1 MPAQTDFPVVF
12 EKLKAILKPYA
23 KAMTIKQD
31 TENAFYLDAPYSEKW
46 KKDLYFGSVHI
57 KKNYVS
63 FYFMPVY
70 MHPDLLKNISPEL
83 KKQMQGKSCFNFK
96 KIEKPLFEELRQLTK
111 QGFER
116 FMKENYS

>member
-1 MPAQTDFPVVF
+1 MPAQTDFSAVF

-23 KAMTIKQD
+23 KKMTVTQD

-46 KKDLYFGSVHI
+46 KKELYFGSVHI

-70 MHPDLLKNISPEL
+70 MHPDLLKGVSPEL
-83 KKQMQGKSCFNFK
+83 KKRMQGKSCFNFTN
-96 KIEKPLFEELRQLTK
+96 IEKPLFNELKDLVK
-111 QGFER
+111 QGHER
-116 FMKENYS
+116 FLQENYS

>member
-1 MPAQTDFPVVF
+1 MPAQTDFPAVF